1 MLTTFFVQLFEI
13 LFSTKILIKQ
23 KHSIDLCTTEMCS
36 NNKYFM
42 LNICSQKR
50 ELQFLEGIWTNQT
63 DKVWFRFLSET
74 NKIYNAQI
82 GKNVQGMK
90 LGFSGALSPFIVT
103 ILDVDLQ
110 AAIFLCK

>member
-23 KHSIDLCTTEMCS
+23 KHSIDLCTEMCS
-36 NNKYFM
+36 NNKYLM
-42 LNICSQKR
+42 LNICPQKR